1 MMVKAWCSWERDRE
15 REREG
20 KHIDDENIYI
30 ENKCIIHSLSLIHAI
45 TRPTWGAGVSDEIL
59 GEANLEGE
67 PSKKWEQSVYAD
79 PMPNPAPKATD
90 AQRVT
95 GLPSLNLRLLIW
107 EGYKHQLKNQQ
118 TITPVSKMPEPKWSV
133 NEHAKKLSQISHEPL
148 IWYSSLLCHDFNKS
162 QNNGDVCYLQ
172 MPEEAGQIFT

>member
-1 MMVKAWCSWERDRE
+1 MVKAWCSWERDRE
-15 REREG
+15 REHEG

-30 ENKCIIHSLSLIHAI
+30 ENKCIIHCLSLIHAI

-59 GEANLEGE
+59 GEAKLEGE

-95 GLPSLNLRLLIW
+95 GLPGLNLRLLIW

-118 TITPVSKMPEPKWSV
+118 TYHTSFQNARAKVISKRTCKETFPNITWATDLIFFPSVSWFQQKPE
-133 NEHAKKLSQISHEPL
+133 
-148 IWYSSLLCHDFNKS
+148 
-162 QNNGDVCYLQ
+162 
-172 MPEEAGQIFT
+172 